1 MRIEFDIPENTI
13 QNVLSYGDIVLDVLT
28 DSDLDKLRTNII
40 ASILS
45 RIEDE
50 PHYAFDDWYVETIEF
65 EGSR

>member
-1 MRIEFDIPENTI
+1 MRIEFNIPDETI
-13 QNVLSYGDIVLDVLT
+13 QKVLGYGDIILENLT
-28 DSDLDKLRTNII
+28 SSDIDKLRTNVI